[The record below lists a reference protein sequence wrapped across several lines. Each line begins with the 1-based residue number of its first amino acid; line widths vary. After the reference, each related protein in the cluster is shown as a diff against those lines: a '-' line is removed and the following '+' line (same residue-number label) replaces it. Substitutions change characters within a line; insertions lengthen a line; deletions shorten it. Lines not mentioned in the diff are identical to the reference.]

1 MGKSQITIEDSIFCK
16 ASKDLIPH
24 IRPCLK
30 YQSVFWRQ
38 GPFRRERKT
47 SDAYFIVYGKFLAG
61 LLPKVI
67 DHLQSKNINFEIEG
81 KFKNIIPTKEP
92 KDFFKPLLEQG
103 FRKEQV
109 KLQIELINKAILK
122 QRGIVLAPTAFGK
135 SIVFFGLLSTFPK
148 SKILI
153 LCHSIDIVNQIY
165 DDLIVYNKKFDDCC
179 VLGGGKK
186 DWKGHRI
193 VVSTIQTFVKFN
205 PDDYCEY
212 FDITIVDECHH
223 LQAGRKSQYGT
234 VLQANLSPMRIGF
247 TATLPKEK
255 EKLLSLEGL
264 LGPVIGEITIKEAS
278 EKGIIAKPKIK
289 LIPVPYNINIAQF
302 KSYKDL
308 YKHGIVENRARNKL
322 IAKEAK
328 ELSNKGKTVLIMIK
342 EIKHGELIQSVG
354 KDVFGLDMVFV
365 QGSTEG
371 ETRTEIKRLL
381 DDKKIK
387 VVITSAIWKE
397 GVNIPTLSSIINAMG
412 GKSSIQVL
420 QSVGRGLRIAPGK
433 DSVIIIDFLDCYKY
447 LAEHAIKRITIYAE
461 NGWEM
466 SGVY

>member
-24 IRPCLK
+24 IKPCLK
-30 YQSVFWRQ
+30 YTSVFWRQ
-38 GPFRRERKT
+38 GPFRKERKT

-67 DHLQSKNINFEIEG
+67 DHLQSKNIDFKIEG
-81 KFKNIIPTKEP
+81 KFKKIIPTKDP
-92 KDFFKPLLEQG
+92 KDFFKPLLKKG
-103 FRKEQV
+103 FRKNQV
-109 KLQIELINKAILK
+109 DLQIELINKAILY

-135 SIVFFGLLSTFPK
+135 SVIFFGLLSTFPK
-148 SKILI
+148 NKILI

-165 DDLIVYNKKFDDCC
+165 EDLVKYEFDDCC
-179 VLGGGKK
+179 MLGAGKK

-212 FDITIVDECHH
+212 FDITIIDECHH

-234 VLQANLSPMRIGF
+234 VLQSNLSPMRIGF

-264 LGPVIGEITIKEAS
+264 LGPVIGEVSIKEAS

-322 IAKEAK
+322 IAWEAR
-328 ELSNKGKTVLIMIK
+328 ELSNAGKTVLIMIK
-342 EIKHGELIQSVG
+342 EIKHGELIQSIG

-365 QGSTEG
+365 RGSTEG

-387 VVITSAIWKE
+387 VVISSSVWKE
-397 GVNIPTLSSIINAMG
+397 GVNIPSLNSIINAMG
-412 GKSSIQVL
+412 GKSSIQTL
-420 QSVGRGLRIAPGK
+420 QAIGRGLRIAKNK
-433 DSVIIIDFLDCYKY
+433 DSVIVIDYLDPYKY

-466 SGVY
+466 AGVY

>member
-16 ASKDLIPH
+16 ASKDLIPL
-24 IRPCLK
+24 IKPCLK
-30 YQSVFWRQ
+30 YQSVFWRP

-67 DHLQSKNINFEIEG
+67 DHLQSKNIDFEIEG
-81 KFKNIIPTKEP
+81 KFKNIIPTKDP
-92 KDFFKPLLEQG
+92 KEFFKPLLKKG
-103 FRKEQV
+103 FRKNQV
-109 KLQIELINKAILK
+109 DLQINLINKAILY

-148 SKILI
+148 SRILI

-165 DDLIVYNKKFDDCC
+165 DDLIKYEFTDYC

-186 DWKGHRI
+186 DWKGHKI
-193 VVSTIQTFVKFN
+193 VVSTIQTFVKMK
-205 PDDYCEY
+205 PEDYCEY
-212 FDITIVDECHH
+212 FDITIVDEVHH
-223 LQAGRKSQYGT
+223 VNSRKSQYGT
-234 VLQANLSPMRIGF
+234 VLQSNLSPMRIGF

-308 YKHGIVENRARNKL
+308 YKQGIVENRARNKL

-328 ELSNKGKTVLIMIK
+328 ELSDQGKTVLIMIK
-342 EIKHGELIQSVG
+342 EIKHGELIQSIG
-354 KDVFGLDMVFV
+354 KDIFGLDMVFV

-387 VVITSAIWKE
+387 AVISSSVWRE
-397 GVNIPTLSSIINAMG
+397 GVNIPSLSAIINAMG
-412 GKSSIQVL
+412 GKSSIQTL
-420 QSVGRGLRIAPGK
+420 QSIGRGLRIAKNK
-433 DSVIIIDFLDCYKY
+433 DSVIIIDYLDPYKY

>member
-1 MGKSQITIEDSIFCK
+1 MKITIEDSIFCK

-30 YQSVFWRQ
+30 YKSVYWRQ
-38 GPFRRERKT
+38 DPFRRERKT
-47 SDAYFIVYGKFLAG
+47 ADAFFIVYGKFLAG

-67 DHLQSKNINFEIEG
+67 DHLQSKNIDFEIKG
-81 KFKNIIPTKEP
+81 RFKNIIPTKDP
-92 KDFFKPLLEQG
+92 KDFFKPLLKKG
-103 FRKEQV
+103 FRKNQV
-109 KLQIELINKAILK
+109 DLQINLINKAIEK

-165 DDLIVYNKKFDDCC
+165 DDLIVYNKEFDDCC

-212 FDITIVDECHH
+212 FDVTIIDEVHH
-223 LQAGRKSQYGT
+223 VNNRKSQYGQ
-234 VLQANLSPMRIGF
+234 VMQSNLSPMRIGF

-264 LGPVIGEITIKEAS
+264 LGPVIGEVTIKEAS

-322 IAKEAK
+322 IAWEAR

-342 EIKHGELIQSVG
+342 EIKHGEFIQSIG
-354 KDVFGLDMVFV
+354 KDIFGLDMVFV

-387 VVITSAIWKE
+387 VVISSSVWKE
-397 GVNIPTLSSIINAMG
+397 GVNIPTLSAIINGMG
-412 GKSSIQVL
+412 GMSSIQTV
-420 QSVGRGLRIAPGK
+420 QVIGRGLRIAEGK
-433 DSVIIIDFLDCYKY
+433 DSVIIIDFLDQYKY